1 MKLDIEAITITRT
14 AAGTYTDGRY
24 VPGSSQDLDAR
35 GNIQPLSG
43 IELQQLPE
51 GDRQKEVKK
60 IYTAFALQNSDV
72 VTRQDGIQYEVQAV
86 EDWTAFNQPH
96 YKARLVRIEGQ

>member
-14 AAGTYTDGRY
+14 AAGSY
-24 VPGSSQDLDAR
+24 VAGHYVAGSPQNFDAQ
-35 GNIQPLSG
+35 GNIQPLTG

-60 IYTAFALQNSDV
+60 IYTAFALQNGDV
-72 VTRQDGIQYEVQAV
+72 VTRSDGIRYEVQAV
-86 EDWTAFNQPH
+86 EDWTAFHQPH
-96 YKARLVRIEGQ
+96 FKARLVRIEGQ

>member
-1 MKLDIEAITITRT
+1 MKLDIEAIAITRT
-14 AAGTYTDGRY
+14 AAGSY
-24 VPGSSQDLDAR
+24 VAGHYVAGSPQQFDAR
-35 GNIQPLSG
+35 GNIQPLTG

-60 IYTAFALQNSDV
+60 IYTAFALQNGDV
-72 VTRQDGIQYEVQAV
+72 VTRAGGIRYEVQTV
-86 EDWTAFNQPH
+86 EDWTAFHQPH

>member
-14 AAGTYTDGRY
+14 AAGSY
-24 VPGSSQDLDAR
+24 VAGHYVAGSPQQFDAR

-60 IYTAFALQNSDV
+60 IYTAFALQNGDV
-72 VTRQDGIQYEVQAV
+72 VTRSDGIRYEVQAV
-86 EDWTAFNQPH
+86 EDWTAFHQPH